1 MLDFM
6 NKTSSETK
14 IDQIFFAVRDL
25 IHEGGLAAVTL
36 SAVCKRAE
44 ISKGGLMHHYATK
57 EALVDAFIKRSAEG
71 CLDSVHEQ
79 LESIPRGSGKRIR
92 AYVDFML
99 KDPAMCDPSSSRDD
113 ASVMIALMQ
122 GQGQSAAESYYT
134 RLTKELKG
142 DGVSPALVELI
153 VTTVDGLWLQSTVL
167 PKEIVSKRANR
178 IRLQL
183 IRMIDL
189 ELPRESKPR
198 KPKTLSKKKQ
208 LAGDAS

>member
-1 MLDFM
+1 M
-6 NKTSSETK
+6 NKSSSESK

-36 SAVCKRAE
+36 SAVCKRAS

-57 EALVDAFIKRSAEG
+57 EALVDAFIKRSADG
-71 CLDSVHEQ
+71 CLSSVHEQ
-79 LESIPRGSGKRIR
+79 LETIPKGQGKRVR
-92 AYVDFML
+92 TYVNLML

-122 GQGQSAAESYYT
+122 GQGQSAAEDYYT
-134 RLTKELKG
+134 RLANELKG
-142 DGVSPALVELI
+142 DGVSAALVELI
-153 VTTVDGLWLQSTVL
+153 VATVDGLWLQSAVL
-167 PKEIVSKRANR
+167 PDEIVSKRANR

-183 IRMIDL
+183 IRMIDNDL
-189 ELPRESKPR
+189 GRDATPR
-198 KPKTLSKKKQ
+198 KPKLASKKKL